1 MKIRKSHIFLVALT
15 LAVII
20 LASCGSKSEYYDKY
34 KHYKYAYF
42 PDYSTINNPLS
53 EKDKK
58 QAEKIISTATEV
70 FTFQG
75 EKMPEK
81 DVGKL
86 ERYYRID
93 PYISD
98 VQLSI
103 EPIAGDFGKQ
113 KGFLWV
119 VYSVTRLTESNET
132 HSGSWDILSYWEVQK
147 QEDESWRVVKIKEA
161 A

>member
-1 MKIRKSHIFLVALT
+1 
-15 LAVII
+15 
-20 LASCGSKSEYYDKY
+20 
-34 KHYKYAYF
+34 
-42 PDYSTINNPLS
+42 
-53 EKDKK
+53 
-58 QAEKIISTATEV
+58 
-70 FTFQG
+70 
-75 EKMPEK
+75 MPEK

-147 QEDESWRVVKIKEA
+147 QEDESWKVVKIKEA